1 MSTQQEKKTREA
13 SDPLLCGWEAVL
25 RRQGERLAVIDA
37 ATGAAVSFIELEA
50 RARDWETR
58 LAPHQLNRRGVVFR
72 LPNGADWLAAFI
84 ALRRA
89 GAVVIPLDAG
99 APAQELATAQRLL
112 APALQVTEGGLE
124 TLSGSR
130 HWKAGTALVKL
141 TSGSTGAPKPIPF
154 TGGELCA
161 DAANI
166 LSTMGFGPD
175 DLNFALLPFAHSYAL
190 GNLVAPLLAFGVP
203 LVVGSAAFPHVIAEE
218 VARYR
223 ATVLPT
229 VPAVLEGLCRGGEI
243 SLKPLRLVISAAA
256 PLSPDLARRFY
267 EATGLLVH
275 NFYGSS
281 ETGGIAYDRD
291 GHAGLKGDCVGT
303 AMDGVRLTRMPDGRL
318 RVCSAAVSSYGSV
331 GGEMSLTGEAAS
343 AGKKSLAA
351 FTLADRVSFTETGGV
366 VIHGRA
372 DRIVKCA
379 GVRLDLARLE
389 QVTAALDGV
398 RQAVAFYEPEGERLL
413 LAYEGDAQVAAVLA
427 GLRAAFPR
435 LGRRLQVR
443 RLEVLPRT
451 ARGKIDQRAL
461 RRGWGDKSSGAKGA

>member
-1 MSTQQEKKTREA
+1 MSARPDKRSREVD
-13 SDPLLCGWEAVL
+13 DPLLRGWEAVL
-25 RRQGERLAVIDA
+25 RRRGECPAVIDA
-37 ATGAAVSFIELEA
+37 ATGASVSFIELEA
-50 RARDWETR
+50 RARDWDMR
-58 LAPHQLNRRGVVFR
+58 LAPHRLNRLGVVFR
-72 LPNGADWLAAFI
+72 LPNGAEWLAAFI

-99 APAQELATAQRLL
+99 APAQELATAQGLL
-112 APALQVTEGGLE
+112 APVLQVTEEGLE
-124 TLSGSR
+124 ALPGLR
-130 HWKAGTALVKL
+130 RWKAGTALVKL

-154 TGGELCA
+154 TGGELHA

-203 LVVGSAAFPHVIAEE
+203 LAVGSAAFPHVIAEE
-218 VARYR
+218 VARCG

-229 VPAVLEGLCRGGEI
+229 VPAVLEGLCRGGGI

-291 GHAGLKGDCVGT
+291 GQAGLDGGSVGT
-303 AMDGVRLTRMPDGRL
+303 AMDGVRLTRTRGGRL
-318 RVCSAAVSSYGSV
+318 RVCSAAVSSYGRV
-331 GGEMSLTGEAAS
+331 GGQKPPAGNIAAGGKAS
-343 AGKKSLAA
+343 AGGEQSPAA
-351 FTLADRVSFTETGGV
+351 FTLADRVSFTEKGGV
-366 VIHGRA
+366 LIHGRA

-389 QVTAALDGV
+389 QVAVALAGV
-398 RQAVAFYEPEGERLL
+398 GQAVAFYEPEGERLL
-413 LAYEGDAQVAAVLA
+413 LAYEGGAAVSAVLA
-427 GLRAAFPR
+427 GLRGAFPR
-435 LGRRLQVR
+435 LGRRLHVR
-443 RLEVLPRT
+443 QWDRLPRT

-461 RRGWGDKSSGAKGA
+461 RQGWAA